1 MVEINEIYE
10 NEINTNLF
18 FDFLQ
23 AYDMSTLCLVHIY
36 DFEGTN
42 FQYDNEL
49 FPSNT
54 MVPSESS
61 NKVDPGLA

>member
-1 MVEINEIYE
+1 
-10 NEINTNLF
+10 
-18 FDFLQ
+18 
-23 AYDMSTLCLVHIY
+23 MSTLCLVHIY

-54 MVPSESS
+54 MVPV
-61 NKVDPGLA
+61 N